1 MKKMKK
7 GFTLVEIMIVVAII
21 AILAAVAIPNFVK
34 YRRNSQAAACVSN
47 LKQLEAAS
55 EQWRMA
61 GNGRTSAPTMADIC
75 GKTGYIK
82 VEPTCPAGGTY
93 TLGDETTSPTC
104 DIARTLDADDQAAWH
119 DLSKATECEGAGEG
133 S

>member
-1 MKKMKK
+1 MKKMMK

-47 LKQLEAAS
+47 LKQLQAAS

-61 GNGRTSAPTMADIC
+61 GNNGTPTMEALC
-75 GKTGYIK
+75 GATGYIK
-82 VEPTCPAGGTY
+82 VEPRCPASGNY
-93 TLGDETTSPTC
+93 TLGDENTDPTC
-104 DIARTLDADDQAAWH
+104 SIARTLDADDRSCWH
-119 DLSKATECEGAGEG
+119 DLNKDAAAANGQADGD
-133 S
+133 